1 MFWWKKRSDSHLTTL
16 MFRETSPWV
25 NYLLLWFILVPWK
38 RWECLFVVHHSDL
51 LPCWLFQ
58 DRGEENNLKAFQLFF
73 FFFFKLEELPGALS
87 QNRGLERKAV
97 PLPADEL
104 ILPQVK
110 RLQTNAEG
118 LPSEK
123 LTVLRV
129 GHPNEAC
136 KQNMEDNFPS
146 LDLYS
151 CCISMKYLLQRL
163 QSTHSCEAA
172 QFPSGIPAKFI
183 SSLPFSPR
191 NLIVA
196 AYLLRP
202 KLNY

>member
-1 MFWWKKRSDSHLTTL
+1 MSFITLTYCRADYFRTEARKTTL
-16 MFRETSPWV
+16 
-25 NYLLLWFILVPWK
+25 K
-38 RWECLFVVHHSDL
+38 HSS
-51 LPCWLFQ
+51 F
-58 DRGEENNLKAFQLFF
+58 FF

-196 AYLLRP
+196 AYLLKP